1 MKFKIGNVVS
11 LIDNNSEKYVIAKSR
26 FENLTENSLIVL
38 TAKTNILG
46 LKEKMSS
53 IELGN
58 FDYLLIQSIPTPF
71 PKEIEIPNYKLVLLD
86 DLQ

>member
-1 MKFKIGNVVS
+1 MKFKIGDVVS
-11 LIDNNSEKYVIAKSR
+11 LIDNNSEKYVITKSR
-26 FENLTENSLIVL
+26 FENLTEDSLIAL

-46 LKEKMSS
+46 LKEKISS

-58 FDYLLIQSIPTPF
+58 FDYLLIQSIPNPF

-86 DLQ
+86 ELQ

>member
-1 MKFKIGNVVS
+1 MKFKIGDIVN
-11 LIDNNSEKYVIAKSR
+11 LIDNSAEKYVVAKSR
-26 FENLTENSLIVL
+26 FENLTKDNLRIL

-46 LKEKMSS
+46 LKEKTSE

-58 FDYLLIQSIPTPF
+58 FDYLLIQSVPNPF
-71 PKEIEIPNYKLVLLD
+71 PKEIEIPNYKLVSLD

>member
-1 MKFKIGNVVS
+1 MKYKIGDVVS
-11 LIDNNSEKYVIAKSR
+11 LIDNNSEKFVVAKSR
-26 FENLTENSLIVL
+26 FENLTEDSLRVL
-38 TAKTNILG
+38 TAKTNILE
-46 LKEKMSS
+46 LKEKISN

-71 PKEIEIPNYKLVLLD
+71 PKEIEMPNYKLVSLD